1 MNKFVEVNG
10 RIIRVDEIVYAV
22 KTYESSYKSY
32 GIEIDTKNH
41 EIEIDFGLDKISRDK
56 EFEKLKE
63 LLLSL

>member
-10 RIIRVDEIVYAV
+10 RIIRLDEIIYTV

-32 GIEIDTKNH
+32 GIEIATKNH
-41 EIEIDFGLDKISRDK
+41 EIEIDFGLDKINRDK